1 MKFFFYRKNQDKRPS
16 SQKNLSPTQRLDHLI
31 QANDSVSEGTD
42 NESKKNP
49 TSLPR
54 PPPIPPRQTKSDDK
68 PTTSTAPL
76 IVKQSNPIT
85 SSSNDNN
92 NPTKG
97 LSILM
102 INN

>member
-1 MKFFFYRKNQDKRPS
+1 MSTTKASTLRHPFRISCETRACK
-16 SQKNLSPTQRLDHLI
+16 
-31 QANDSVSEGTD
+31 
-42 NESKKNP
+42 SKKNS

-76 IVKQSNPIT
+76 ILVKQSNPIT

-92 NPTKG
+92 NIHPTKG

-102 INN
+102 INKKKLTKFYRIIK